1 MFAVNLNNRN
11 GRYALT
17 EGRYYSIINHSR
29 GTVTLRNDNGLR
41 ANYSESLFNIVEE
54 NPEGDA
60 PVATNGARVTLQ
72 DIPTPVPEPV
82 APPRVAFTDQMVCD
96 SVQVEVNHNIN
107 NNEIRITVRYNSK
120 EFVDDEDNIIHMPLI
135 SLGRFDTVI
144 SCGVHQISGIRH
156 FETLKSRINYQLRD
170 YDGLIETIY
179 SKIKEAW
186 EDQESSELHAAIY
199 IASDVYTE
207 EREVMMEAL
216 GFENVTGVPIL
227 NRNSGNVI
235 VVYQKCR
242 EEDRGFADDFEDEED
257 N

>member
-1 MFAVNLNNRN
+1 MVAVNINNRD

-17 EGRYYSIINHSR
+17 VGTRYPIINHQR

-54 NPEGDA
+54 NPEGNA

-96 SVQVEVNHNIN
+96 SVQVEVNHNSN
-107 NNEIRITVRYNSK
+107 DNEIHINVSYNSK

-135 SLGRFDTVI
+135 VLGRHNSSV
-144 SCGVHQISGIRH
+144 SCGVHQITGVRNIG
-156 FETLKSRINYQLRD
+156 TLKSSINYQLRD

-179 SKIKEAW
+179 SKIKEDW
-186 EDQESSELHAAIY
+186 EDQESSELRAAIY

-207 EREVMMEAL
+207 ERAAIMEAL
-216 GFENVTGVPIL
+216 GFENVTGTPVL

-235 VVYQKCR
+235 VVYQKCN
-242 EEDRGFADDFEDEED
+242 EEDRGFAEDFDDEED